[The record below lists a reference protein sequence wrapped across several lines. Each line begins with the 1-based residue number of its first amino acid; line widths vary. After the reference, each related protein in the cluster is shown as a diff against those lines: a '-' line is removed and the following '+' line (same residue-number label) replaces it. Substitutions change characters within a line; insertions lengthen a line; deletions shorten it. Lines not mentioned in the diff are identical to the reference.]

1 MCIRDR
7 GGVGRHLPGVHSAKV
22 KEDHDSRAA
31 HFAGGRVEVT
41 VPASESFTVQFWM
54 WNGVI
59 NNNITVNNLVAEW
72 HRAHLSLANAKKDS
86 DPVLTLVPGRVSL
99 KTVEPRTWHLV
110 TVVVRP
116 DRYELWL
123 NGEPVLDEPSAPHYK
138 NEDETRRFVFGGS
151 AEGEIDFHG
160 KLDEIA
166 YFDRALSAQ
175 EISSFLQKVKKS
187 KK

>member
-1 MCIRDR
+1 MKKADQAVQLAMKRTDEAASKAMEQIKEENLIAKVKEKKEMLDKGQALAEKAKDTVITTQAFTEAKKLVGDHKGKAVDATGNGHDGIYR

-72 HRAHLSLANAKKDS
+72 L
-86 DPVLTLVPGRVSL
+86 GR
-99 KTVEPRTWHLV
+99 
-110 TVVVRP
+110 
-116 DRYELWL
+116 
-123 NGEPVLDEPSAPHYK
+123 
-138 NEDETRRFVFGGS
+138 
-151 AEGEIDFHG
+151 
-160 KLDEIA
+160 
-166 YFDRALSAQ
+166 
-175 EISSFLQKVKKS
+175 
-187 KK
+187 